1 MVKLNSTT
9 AILSD
14 LDGVILDLAY
24 DIKFWELWL
33 PEQVANQTNKSIEE
47 TKAEIMAEID
57 IQRGTLNFY
66 DLNYWDDLL
75 NVDCMQIF
83 REKTERCSYLEGSY
97 EALQRLSTLK
107 NPKYILTNGDPR
119 IQEYKAETQNF
130 LEFFDS
136 IFYSM
141 HVGYPKES
149 KEFWALARHNLNL
162 DFEDTIFIDDDFKVV
177 TAAAK
182 AGIKQ
187 VAWITPGKN
196 RILQNR
202 VETFASLSDLVSTIT

>member
-9 AILSD
+9 VILSD

-24 DIKFWELWL
+24 DKKFWELWL
-33 PEQVANQTNKSIEE
+33 PEQVTRQTNKSIEE
-47 TKAEIMAEID
+47 AKAEIMTEID

-83 REKTERCSYLEGSY
+83 QEKEERCSYLAGSY

-141 HVGYPKES
+141 HAGYPKES

-162 DFEDTIFIDDDFKVV
+162 EFEDAIFIDDDLKVV

-196 RILQNR
+196 RILQNG
-202 VETFASLSDLVSTIT
+202 VETFASLADLVSTIT

>member
-14 LDGVILDLAY
+14 LDGVILDLSY

-33 PEQVANQTNKSIEE
+33 PEHVAYQNNQSIEE
-47 TKAEIMAEID
+47 AQEKIQAEID
-57 IQRGTLNFY
+57 AQRGTLNFY

-75 NVDCMQIF
+75 DVDCMQIIKAK
-83 REKTERCSYLEGSY
+83 EERCSYLKGSN
-97 EALQRLSTLK
+97 EALQKLSVLK
-107 NPKYILTNGDPR
+107 NPKHILTNGDPR
-119 IQEYKAETQNF
+119 VQEYKVEIQDF
-130 LEFFDS
+130 LKFFDS

-141 HVGYPKES
+141 HAGYPKEQ

-162 DFEDTIFIDDDFKVV
+162 DFEDAIFIDDDFKVV
-177 TAAAK
+177 TAAVK

-187 VAWITPGKN
+187 VIWITPGKK
-196 RILQNR
+196 RILQNGIG
-202 VETFASLSDLVSTIT
+202 TFPSLKDLVAAIT

>member
-14 LDGVILDLAY
+14 LDGVILDLSY

-33 PEQVANQTNKSIEE
+33 PEHVADQNNQSIEE
-47 TKAEIMAEID
+47 AQEKIQAEID
-57 IQRGTLNFY
+57 AQRGTLNFY

-75 NVDCMQIF
+75 DVDCMQIIKAK
-83 REKTERCSYLEGSY
+83 EERCSYLKGSN
-97 EALQRLSTLK
+97 EALQRLSVLK
-107 NPKYILTNGDPR
+107 NPKHILTNGDPR
-119 IQEYKAETQNF
+119 VQEYKAEIQDF
-130 LEFFDS
+130 LKFFDS

-141 HVGYPKES
+141 HAGYPKEQ

-162 DFEDTIFIDDDFKVV
+162 DFEDAIFIDDDFKVV
-177 TAAAK
+177 TAAVK

-187 VAWITPGKN
+187 VIWITPGKK
-196 RILQNR
+196 RILQNGIG
-202 VETFASLSDLVSTIT
+202 TFPSLKDLVAAIT

>member
-33 PEQVANQTNKSIEE
+33 PEQVANQTNKSVEE

-83 REKTERCSYLEGSY
+83 IEKTERCSYLEGSY

-162 DFEDTIFIDDDFKVV
+162 DFEDTIFIDDDLKVA

-196 RILQNR
+196 RILQNK

>member
-1 MVKLNSTT
+1 MVKPNSTT
-9 AILSD
+9 AILLD
-14 LDGVILDLAY
+14 LDGVILNLEY
-24 DIKFWELWL
+24 DIKFWESWL
-33 PEQVANQTNKSIEE
+33 PDHVANQSNRNLEE
-47 TKAEIMAEID
+47 IKAEIQAEID

-75 NVDCMQIF
+75 NVDCMKIIKEQE
-83 REKTERCSYLEGSY
+83 EKCSYLEGSY

-107 NPKYILTNGDPR
+107 NPMYILTNGDPR
-119 IQEYKAETQNF
+119 AQEYKAETQNF

-141 HVGYPKES
+141 HAGYSKEE

-162 DFEDTIFIDDDFKVV
+162 DFEDAIFIDDDFKVI

-187 VAWITPGKN
+187 VIWITPGKN
-196 RILQNR
+196 RILQNG
-202 VETFASLSDLVSTIT
+202 VETFPTLAELTTAIT

>member
-14 LDGVILDLAY
+14 LDGVILNLEY

-33 PEQVANQTNKSIEE
+33 PEHVASQLNQNLEE
-47 TKAEIMAEID
+47 VKTKIRAEID
-57 IQRGTLNFY
+57 AQRGTLNFY
-66 DLNYWDDLL
+66 NLNYWDDWL
-75 NVDCMQIF
+75 NVDCMEII
-83 REKTERCSYLEGSY
+83 REQEEKCSYLAGSY

-107 NPKYILTNGDPR
+107 NPKHILTNGDPR
-119 IQEYKAETQNF
+119 AQEYKAETQNF

-141 HVGYPKES
+141 QTGYSKEQ

-162 DFEDTIFIDDDFKVV
+162 DFEDAIFIDDDFKVV
-177 TAAAK
+177 TAAIK

-187 VAWITPGKN
+187 VVWITPGKN
-196 RILQNR
+196 IILQNG
-202 VETFASLSDLVSTIT
+202 VETFPSLAGLVNAIS

>member
-33 PEQVANQTNKSIEE
+33 PEQVANQTNKSVEE
-47 TKAEIMAEID
+47 TKAEIKAEID

-83 REKTERCSYLEGSY
+83 IEKTERCSYLEGSY

-196 RILQNR
+196 RILQNK

>member
-1 MVKLNSTT
+1 MVKPNSTT
-9 AILSD
+9 AILLD
-14 LDGVILDLAY
+14 LDGVILNLEY
-24 DIKFWELWL
+24 DIKFWESWL
-33 PEQVANQTNKSIEE
+33 PDHVANQSNRNLEE
-47 TKAEIMAEID
+47 IKAEIQAEID

-75 NVDCMQIF
+75 NVDCMKIIKEQE
-83 REKTERCSYLEGSY
+83 EKCSYLEGSY

-107 NPKYILTNGDPR
+107 NPMYILTNGDPR
-119 IQEYKAETQNF
+119 AQEYKAETQNF

-141 HVGYPKES
+141 HAGYSKEE

-162 DFEDTIFIDDDFKVV
+162 DFEDAIFIDDDFKVI

-187 VAWITPGKN
+187 VIWITPGKN
-196 RILQNR
+196 RVLQNG
-202 VETFASLSDLVSTIT
+202 VETFPSLAELTTAIT

>member
-14 LDGVILDLAY
+14 LDGVILNIDY
-24 DIKFWELWL
+24 DIKFWESWL
-33 PEQVANQTNKSIEE
+33 PEYIASQSSLTEE
-47 TKAEIMAEID
+47 EAKAEILSKID
-57 IQRGTLNFY
+57 LQRGTLNFY

-75 NVDCMQIF
+75 NLDCIEIIK
-83 REKTERCSYLEGSY
+83 EKEEKCSYIEGSY
-97 EALQRLSTLK
+97 EALQRLSTLE

-119 IQEYKAETQNF
+119 IQEYKAETNNF

-141 HVGYPKES
+141 HAGYPKES
-149 KEFWALARHNLNL
+149 REFWALARHNLNL
-162 DFEDTIFIDDDFKVV
+162 DFEDAIFIDDDFKVV
-177 TAAAK
+177 TTAVK

-187 VAWITPGKN
+187 VVWITEGKN
-196 RILQNR
+196 RILQNG
-202 VETFASLSDLVSTIT
+202 VETFPSLADLVSTIT

>member
-14 LDGVILDLAY
+14 LDGVILDLNY
-24 DIKFWELWL
+24 DIKFWKSWL
-33 PEQVANQTNKSIEE
+33 PEHVANQTNQSIEE
-47 TKAEIMAEID
+47 TQAEIQAEINK
-57 IQRGTLNFY
+57 QRGTLNFY
-66 DLNYWDDLL
+66 NLNYWDDLL

-83 REKTERCSYLEGSY
+83 KKKTERCSYLRGSY

-119 IQEYKAETQNF
+119 IQDYKAETQNF

>member
-14 LDGVILDLAY
+14 LDGVILNLDY
-24 DIKFWELWL
+24 DIKFWESWL
-33 PEQVANQTNKSIEE
+33 PEHVASQSNRSLK
-47 TKAEIMAEID
+47 EIKIQIQAEID
-57 IQRGTLNFY
+57 AQRGTLNFY

-75 NVDCMQIF
+75 NVDCMEII
-83 REKTERCSYLEGSY
+83 REQEEKCSFLEGSY

-130 LEFFDS
+130 LEFFNS

-149 KEFWALARHNLNL
+149 KEFWTLARHNLNL
-162 DFEDTIFIDDDFKVV
+162 DFEDTIFIDDDLKVV

-202 VETFASLSDLVSTIT
+202 VETFASLADLVSTIT

>member
-24 DIKFWELWL
+24 DKKFWELWL
-33 PEQVANQTNKSIEE
+33 PEQVTRQTNKSIEE
-47 TKAEIMAEID
+47 AKAEIMTEID

-83 REKTERCSYLEGSY
+83 QEKEERCSYLAGSY

-141 HVGYPKES
+141 HAGYPKES

-162 DFEDTIFIDDDFKVV
+162 EFEDAIFIDDDLKVV

-196 RILQNR
+196 RILQNGI
-202 VETFASLSDLVSTIT
+202 ETFASLADLISTIT

>member
-14 LDGVILDLAY
+14 LDGVILNLEY

-33 PEQVANQTNKSIEE
+33 PEHVASQSNQNLEE
-47 TKAEIMAEID
+47 IKTKIQAEID
-57 IQRGTLNFY
+57 AQRGTLNFY
-66 DLNYWDDLL
+66 NLNYWDDLL
-75 NVDCMQIF
+75 NVDCMEIIRKQE
-83 REKTERCSYLEGSY
+83 EKCSSLQGSY
-97 EALQRLSTLK
+97 KALQRLSTLK
-107 NPKYILTNGDPR
+107 NTKYILTNGDPR
-119 IQEYKAETQNF
+119 AQEYKAETQNF

-141 HVGYPKES
+141 QTGYSKEQ

-162 DFEDTIFIDDDFKVV
+162 DFEDAIFIDDDFKVV
-177 TAAAK
+177 TAAIK

-187 VAWITPGKN
+187 VVWITPGKN
-196 RILQNR
+196 RILQNG
-202 VETFASLSDLVSTIT
+202 VETFPSLADLVNAIS

>member
-24 DIKFWELWL
+24 DKKFWELWL
-33 PEQVANQTNKSIEE
+33 PEQVTRQTNKSIEE
-47 TKAEIMAEID
+47 AKAEIMTEID

-83 REKTERCSYLEGSY
+83 QEKEERCSYLAGSY

-162 DFEDTIFIDDDFKVV
+162 EFEDAIFIDDDLKVV
-177 TAAAK
+177 TAATK

-196 RILQNR
+196 RILQNG
-202 VETFASLSDLVSTIT
+202 VETFASLADLVSTIT

>member
-24 DIKFWELWL
+24 DKKFWELWL
-33 PEQVANQTNKSIEE
+33 PEQVSRQTNKSIEE
-47 TKAEIMAEID
+47 AKAEIMTEID

-83 REKTERCSYLEGSY
+83 QEKEERCSYLAGSY

-141 HVGYPKES
+141 HAGYPKES

-162 DFEDTIFIDDDFKVV
+162 EFEDAIFIDDDLKVV
-177 TAAAK
+177 TAAAN

-196 RILQNR
+196 RILQNG
-202 VETFASLSDLVSTIT
+202 VETFASLADLVSTIT

>member
-14 LDGVILDLAY
+14 LDGVILDLSY

-33 PEQVANQTNKSIEE
+33 PEHVADQNNQSIEE
-47 TKAEIMAEID
+47 AQEKIQAEID
-57 IQRGTLNFY
+57 AQRGTLNFY

-75 NVDCMQIF
+75 DVDCMQIIKAK
-83 REKTERCSYLEGSY
+83 EERCSYLKGSN
-97 EALQRLSTLK
+97 EALQRLSILK
-107 NPKYILTNGDPR
+107 NPKHILTNGDPR
-119 IQEYKAETQNF
+119 VQEYKAEIQDF
-130 LEFFDS
+130 LKFFDS

-141 HVGYPKES
+141 HAGYPKEQ

-162 DFEDTIFIDDDFKVV
+162 DFEDAIFIDDDFKVV
-177 TAAAK
+177 TAAVK

-187 VAWITPGKN
+187 VIWITPGKK
-196 RILQNR
+196 RILQNGIG
-202 VETFASLSDLVSTIT
+202 TFPSLKDLVAAIT

>member
-1 MVKLNSTT
+1 MVKLHSTT
-9 AILSD
+9 AILLD
-14 LDGVILDLAY
+14 LDGVILNLEY
-24 DIKFWELWL
+24 DVKFWQSWL
-33 PEQVANQTNKSIEE
+33 PDHVANQSNRSLEE
-47 TKAEIMAEID
+47 IKAEIQAEID

-75 NVDCMQIF
+75 NVDCMKIIKEQE
-83 REKTERCSYLEGSY
+83 EKCSYLEGSY

-107 NPKYILTNGDPR
+107 NPMYILTNGDPR
-119 IQEYKAETQNF
+119 AQEYKAETQNF

-141 HVGYPKES
+141 HAGYSKEE

-162 DFEDTIFIDDDFKVV
+162 DFEDAIFIDDDFKVI

-187 VAWITPGKN
+187 VIWITPGKN
-196 RILQNR
+196 RVLQNG
-202 VETFASLSDLVSTIT
+202 VETFPSLAELTTAIT

>member
-24 DIKFWELWL
+24 DKKFWELWL
-33 PEQVANQTNKSIEE
+33 PEQVTRQTNKSIEE
-47 TKAEIMAEID
+47 AKAEIMTEID

-83 REKTERCSYLEGSY
+83 QEKEERCSYLAGSY

-141 HVGYPKES
+141 HAGYPKES

-162 DFEDTIFIDDDFKVV
+162 EFEDAIFIDDDLKVV
-177 TAAAK
+177 SAAAK

-187 VAWITPGKN
+187 VAWITQGKN

-202 VETFASLSDLVSTIT
+202 VETFASLADLVSTIT

>member
-9 AILSD
+9 AILLD
-14 LDGVILDLAY
+14 LDGVILNLEY
-24 DIKFWELWL
+24 DIKFWESWL
-33 PEQVANQTNKSIEE
+33 PDHVANQSNRTLEE
-47 TKAEIMAEID
+47 IKAEMQAEID

-75 NVDCMQIF
+75 NVDCMKIIKEQE
-83 REKTERCSYLEGSY
+83 EKCSYLEGSY

-107 NPKYILTNGDPR
+107 NPMYILTNGDPR
-119 IQEYKAETQNF
+119 AQEYKAETQNF

-141 HVGYPKES
+141 HAGYSKEE

-162 DFEDTIFIDDDFKVV
+162 DFEDAIFIDDDFKVV

-187 VAWITPGKN
+187 IIWITPGKN
-196 RILQNR
+196 RVLQNGI
-202 VETFASLSDLVSTIT
+202 ETFPSLAELTAAIS